1 MYIETSP
8 NKVGKYHLIEWLK
21 QWARAQCYGLLFDYF
36 LKDVKLQYIN
46 KSSKGKS
53 LHIFKIVDEVIE
65 TDEFY
70 ESL

>member
-36 LKDVKLQYIN
+36 LKALFTCFVTLDN
-46 KSSKGKS
+46 
-53 LHIFKIVDEVIE
+53 
-65 TDEFY
+65 
-70 ESL
+70 